1 MKTTS
6 RLKVLSP
13 IVLAAVLAWPSCG
26 LLAAEK
32 AAAKSKETKPPP
44 PSVQSATEAP
54 TRIVTG
60 SYIPCQVDA
69 IGCPVNSTL
78 KVTVIDQ
85 KTIRVLNAGNPIAAL
100 RQLPMVST
108 RGY

>member
-13 IVLAAVLAWPSCG
+13 IVLAAVLAWPACG

-32 AAAKSKETKPPP
+32 AAAKSKTKQPP
-44 PSVQSATEAP
+44 PSVQSTTEAP

-69 IGCPVNSTL
+69 SGCPVNSTL